1 MAEQAESTSPN
12 NLSGVLRAATRAEGR
27 PGVGAGVGLGWAEYA
42 PILVAILLLL
52 VAAAIA
58 AQTLA
63 AANRLTGNLD
73 SADASMAS
81 VGQFLA
87 SAMDEDSALRVYVET
102 GEVRYLEAY
111 RQGRGAVLAALN
123 ALKSPPSEPDAS
135 SLRSLESM
143 ILEKHRISDQIVS
156 AREQQDLAAAN
167 ALAARNR
174 DKLST
179 APIRDALAGIAD
191 GKRARVVSVL
201 DDLRRFRLRAIQRA
215 LIGASILLVL
225 LSAECISI
233 RTSARRIRGLRSTV
247 SAAEQRYRLLSG
259 RLQQER
265 EATATAVS
273 RALHDQ
279 LMQPLVAIKLDA
291 TRAARLVATE
301 PGEAVGIL
309 RGIQGTADAAVRTSG
324 NIAGELRPAILD
336 LAGIAAA
343 LEWHI
348 AELRSR
354 TSLQLELRAG
364 PDIPPLGPEQQTVMF
379 RLAQEA
385 LANIVQHAH
394 AGRVTVTLERQSD
407 TVVLVIDDDG
417 VGIPREKLEDAH
429 SLGLAAMQESAD
441 TIGAD
446 LAIGPGPDGGTRVRL
461 GVPFLPV
468 TA

>member
-1 MAEQAESTSPN
+1 MR
-12 NLSGVLRAATRAEGR
+12 LGVG
-27 PGVGAGVGLGWAEYA
+27 PGVRLGIGLGWAEYT

-52 VAAAIA
+52 VAAVMA
-58 AQTLA
+58 AETLA

-81 VGQFLA
+81 VGQLLA
-87 SAMDEDSALRVYVET
+87 SVMDEDSALRVYVET

-111 RQGRGAVLAALN
+111 RQGRGAVLAALS
-123 ALKSPPSEPDAS
+123 ALQSPSEPDTS
-135 SLRSLESM
+135 TLRSVESM
-143 ILEKHRISDQIVS
+143 ILERRRIADQIVS
-156 AREQQDLAAAN
+156 AREQRDPAAAN
-167 ALAARNR
+167 ALAASR

-191 GKRARVVSVL
+191 HKRARVVSVL
-201 DDLRRFRLRAIQRA
+201 DDLRRFRERAARRG

-225 LSAECISI
+225 LFIQYVSI
-233 RTSARRIRGLRSTV
+233 RASARRIRGLRSSV

-259 RLQQER
+259 KLQQER
-265 EATATAVS
+265 EATAAEVT

-291 TRAARLVATE
+291 TRAIRVAATE
-301 PGEAVGIL
+301 PEEALGIL
-309 RGIQGTADAAVRTSG
+309 RRIQSTADAAVRNTS

-348 AELRSR
+348 AELRLR
-354 TSLQLELRAG
+354 TSLKLELRAG
-364 PDIPPLGPEQQTVMF
+364 PDIPPLSPEQQTVMF

-394 AGRVTVTLERQSD
+394 ASQARVTLERQSH

-417 VGIPREKLEDAH
+417 VGIGREKLEDAG
-429 SLGLAAMQESAD
+429 SLGLAGMQESAD
-441 TIGAD
+441 RIGAD
-446 LAIGPGPDGGTRVRL
+446 LNIGPGPQGGTRVRL
-461 GVPFLPV
+461 GVPVLPV